1 MTNNI
6 YYVYEYIRE
15 DKTPYYIGMGHANR
29 MNELHKN
36 VKTPSKQF
44 RNLIQQD
51 MSEKSALD
59 LERQLTKKY
68 GLLRDGTGILENK
81 IHGGHASPRGMLGK
95 KQKEDSK
102 LKISLAN
109 TGKVRTEEHKENYR
123 KPKTAEHAENIRQ
136 AVLNNTDPDRYIYN
150 KPFAHNGRPWSQARR
165 DAQNKK
171 VKS

>member
-95 KQKEDSK
+95 KQKED
-102 LKISLAN
+102 
-109 TGKVRTEEHKENYR
+109 R
-123 KPKTAEHAENIRQ
+123 KS
-136 AVLNNTDPDRYIYN
+136 V
-150 KPFAHNGRPWSQARR
+150 
-165 DAQNKK
+165 
-171 VKS
+171 V